1 MTETMTVRD
10 AAAMQTTMKMSASP
24 LLTASE
30 IAETETT
37 LMKERETEIIR
48 AVNTEEIEA
57 TAVTL
62 KSATE
67 NENVDTAVIVV
78 IHMMTTDAVLTHLQI
93 VIEIETAG
101 AVIHAGQF
109 NLFFFRCFFLF
120 HVIMFLLL
128 VKSYDWHAFFFCTY
142 TGHPVKI

>member
-24 LLTASE
+24 HLTASE

-37 LMKERETEIIR
+37 LMKETETEIMR

-67 NENVDTAVIVV
+67 NENVDTAVTVV

-101 AVIHAGQF
+101 AVIHAGRF

-120 HVIMFLLL
+120 HVFMFLLF
-128 VKSYDWHAFFFCTY
+128 VKSYDWHDFFCTS
-142 TGHPVKI
+142 T

>member
-109 NLFFFRCFFLF
+109 NLFFFRCFFFISCYYVFTVCQVL
-120 HVIMFLLL
+120 
-128 VKSYDWHAFFFCTY
+128 
-142 TGHPVKI
+142 